1 MLLISGGS
9 GESFVQ
15 FLTVLVLFCV
25 VLAIT
30 YITTRWIANFQ
41 KTRQEGSNIQVLETC
56 KIAPNAYIQIVK
68 IGLRFVAVAVCK
80 DTVRKIVEIKYAL
93 DIAMDYLE
101 TGKCQDNLMLESAKI
116 DSSNVNEF
124 YNPDAV
130 F

>member
-80 DTVRKIVEIKYAL
+80 DTVTMIVELSEEELRFETPGENQTAGFREI
-93 DIAMDYLE
+93 LE
-101 TGKCQDNLMLESAKI
+101 KVI
-116 DSSNVNEF
+116 DRKQKK
-124 YNPDAV
+124 
-130 F
+130 